1 MAAIKVFMHDNEKHL
16 NEIRLTSDDWDILQK
31 AHTFLQPF
39 ASATLYAEGDKSSIS
54 QSLLIMDSLL
64 VHYEQQKI
72 HYSKDENEDLRMVRS
87 IEMGWFVLEKYYNM
101 TDQVP

>member
-1 MAAIKVFMHDNEKHL
+1 MAAIKVFMHDNKKHL
-16 NEIRLTSDDWDILQK
+16 YEFRLTSDDWDILQK

-64 VHYEQQKI
+64 VHLLQATKGTPPLMKESGQNANRRPRQKVMI
-72 HYSKDENEDLRMVRS
+72 NAGR
-87 IEMGWFVLEKYYNM
+87 
-101 TDQVP
+101 